1 MDAPVVACGGRHG
14 VCKDDGYRSGGRRHA
29 LNSFGGLCGF
39 VVACRGLL
47 LQLHHWLHFLYSGL
61 MCLCVFVCLL
71 LAAALDL
78 VLCVGHRRQMHRCHF
93 LAGSDGSVIV
103 QSLSFDELGVAAV
116 LDAVLP
122 SMLL

>member
-1 MDAPVVACGGRHG
+1 MDAPVVACGGSHG

-29 LNSFGGLCGF
+29 LNSFGGLCVF

-47 LQLHHWLHFLYSGL
+47 PQLHHWIHFLYSAL
-61 MCLCVFVCLL
+61 MCLCVCL
-71 LAAALDL
+71 LAAALYL

-93 LAGSDGSVIV
+93 LAGSDGSVIE
-103 QSLSFDELGVAAV
+103 QSLSVDELGVAAV